1 MPMAFYP
8 GASSR
13 SWAELSRAELAK
25 IASRYSLSES
35 LTHFTA
41 FTLRA
46 KPGSG
51 LRAAL
56 RQCGRAGPPAQAPPG
71 NPPAV
76 SAAAV
81 AGHCCPGAATG
92 TQLGHLGILGG

>member
-1 MPMAFYP
+1 MCVCAVKIENR
-8 GASSR
+8 GAGAGQKSKKR
-13 SWAELSRAELAK
+13 EPWRACHWQWA
-25 IASRYSLSES
+25 SL
-35 LTHFTA
+35 
-41 FTLRA
+41 
-46 KPGSG
+46 
-51 LRAAL
+51 
-56 RQCGRAGPPAQAPPG
+56 AGPPAQAPPG

>member
-56 RQCGRAGPPAQAPPG
+56 RQCGRPPAAASPQGGQGPSGGPRAAHRAADPQKNRKSPKPP
-71 NPPAV
+71 
-76 SAAAV
+76 
-81 AGHCCPGAATG
+81 
-92 TQLGHLGILGG
+92 